1 MPRGDPGRRRYAA
14 DPAVSIPTHDPL
26 RGPLPAVAGLAL
38 ALLLSLL
45 VAGCQSASTAGPASG
60 LDTAPTSGPG
70 AADVA
75 DPVASSDPAAAPGR
89 TPLPIG
95 PEPLRLV
102 TLGDSYTLGARVR
115 RQDTWP
121 SQLVRALEGRVPL
134 QLAANL
140 AQMGKSSQDVI
151 DEQLWVVRSLQPQL
165 VGLQVGVNDVIFPGI
180 TLDDYRAN
188 VERILDELLAQLPPE
203 RVFVV
208 TSPDYTLTAHG
219 ADYGDPIEQRAAI
232 REVNRLIGEAAA
244 ARGILA
250 VDISPASDRVT
261 EDPSL
266 LTTDGLHPSAKQY
279 AAWVDLIAPK
289 LHAALLGREP

>member
-1 MPRGDPGRRRYAA
+1 VANVPGSPSGRGRYAP
-14 DPAVSIPTHDPL
+14 DPAVSITTHETL
-26 RGPLPAVAGLAL
+26 RGPYIPAIIRLAAAVL
-38 ALLLSLL
+38 AALL
-45 VAGCQSASTAGPASG
+45 VAGCQAASTAVPTESASPREGGP
-60 LDTAPTSGPG
+60 
-70 AADVA
+70 
-75 DPVASSDPAAAPGR
+75 SDPAPAGSVTGTPNR

-95 PEPLRLV
+95 SEPLRLV

-121 SQLVRALEGRVPL
+121 SQLIRALSNRVPM

-151 DEQLWVVRSLQPQL
+151 DEQLWVVGSLQPQL

-188 VERILDELLAQLPPE
+188 IDRILDELLELLPPE
-203 RVFVV
+203 RIFVV

-219 ADYGDPIEQRAAI
+219 ADYGDPHEQRAAI
-232 REVNRLIGEAAA
+232 GEVNRILKEAAA
-244 ARGILA
+244 SRDILA

-261 EDPSL
+261 DDPSL
-266 LTTDGLHPSAKQY
+266 LTSDGLHPSAKQY
-279 AAWVDLIAPK
+279 AAWVELIAPR
-289 LHAALLGREP
+289 LHAALLGLEP